1 MEKEYFEDKFPDVKK
16 IKAETNKVLSKSEV
30 QDLVMKMV
38 SSFDTGLVYYS
49 YYGKNLEV
57 FTSDK
62 MKVELQAMKKGDK
75 VINPETGEEGE
86 VISDSPTIVGGTL
99 CIKVSFPSE
108 TSLFDCDFFVQE

>member
-1 MEKEYFEDKFPDVKK
+1 MEREDFEYKYPDVKK
-16 IKAETNKVLSKSEV
+16 IKAETNRVLSKSEV
-30 QDLVMKMV
+30 QDLVTKMV

-62 MKVELQAMKKGDK
+62 MLHALQTMKKWDK
-75 VINPETGEEGE
+75 VIHPGTGEEGKVLSDNP
-86 VISDSPTIVGGTL
+86 VIVCGTL

-108 TSLFDCDFFVQE
+108 TSLFD

>member
-1 MEKEYFEDKFPDVKK
+1 MEREYFEYKYPDVKK
-16 IKAETNKVLSKSEV
+16 IKAETNKVLSKSEI

-62 MKVELQAMKKGDK
+62 MNHAVQTMKIGD
-75 VINPETGEEGE
+75 
-86 VISDSPTIVGGTL
+86 
-99 CIKVSFPSE
+99 
-108 TSLFDCDFFVQE
+108 